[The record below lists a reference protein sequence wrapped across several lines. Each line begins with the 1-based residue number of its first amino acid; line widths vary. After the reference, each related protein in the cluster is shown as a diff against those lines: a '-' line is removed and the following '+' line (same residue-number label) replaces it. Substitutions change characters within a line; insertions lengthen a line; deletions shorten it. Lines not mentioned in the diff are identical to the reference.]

1 MDFHG
6 RLCDVCKYGI
16 ATYKCFDCGRDLCP
30 SDAGIIYINPPDD
43 RFSVKK
49 LEFRRTTITNIS
61 SPSTL
66 QIDGIKDKMLCEAC
80 SLRLIQDVSKL
91 ELANRIEIAIAIYDL
106 LKPYFAAN
114 KI

>member
-6 RLCDVCKYGI
+6 KLCDVCKNSI
-16 ATYKCFDCGRDLCP
+16 ATYKCFDCGKDLCP
-30 SDAGIIYINPPDD
+30 SDAGIVYIHPPDD
-43 RFSVKK
+43 KFSGKK
-49 LEFRRTTITNIS
+49 LEFRRTKITNIS

-80 SLRLIQDVSKL
+80 SLRLIEDITKL
-91 ELANRIEIAIAIYDL
+91 ELAARIEIAAEIYDL